1 MLVIGLTGG
10 IATGKSTV
18 STLLKASNIPVIDAD
33 LIARQVVEPGTTALA
48 RIKATFGNQVL
59 FPDGTLDRKKLGS
72 IIFTDDSKRKKL
84 NAIVH
89 PAVRKTMVWQVLK
102 YWIRGYKYCVV
113 DVPLLIEGGLW
124 KWVGSVVVVYCSE
137 ELQLQRLMNRDSS
150 SREDALARLGSQLP
164 ISEKVIYADIVIDNS
179 GTKSELGNHVERL
192 IERLEMEAGWTWRLS
207 WLLPPLGLLAAALT
221 LWRQRQHKRKLK
233 GREQ

>member
-1 MLVIGLTGG
+1 MRSQSSRRISCFSYFPNSHFIVIGLTGG

-18 STLLKASNIPVIDAD
+18 STLLKASNIPVVDAD

-48 RIKATFGNQVL
+48 RIEATFGNQVL

-72 IIFTDDSKRKKL
+72 IIFADESKRKKL

-89 PAVRKTMVWQVLK
+89 PAIRRTMLWQVLG

-124 KWVGSVVVVYCSE
+124 KWVGSVVVVYWYES
-137 ELQLQRLMNRDSS
+137 
-150 SREDALARLGSQLP
+150 
-164 ISEKVIYADIVIDNS
+164 
-179 GTKSELGNHVERL
+179 L
-192 IERLEMEAGWTWRLS
+192 I
-207 WLLPPLGLLAAALT
+207 
-221 LWRQRQHKRKLK
+221 
-233 GREQ
+233 